1 MFKKKKILSNIPQVG
16 FEPMTYTRR
25 KEASAFNLSATQL
38 VWDLESTLDS

>member
-16 FEPMTYTRR
+16 FEPMTCSRK

-38 VWDLESTLDS
+38 IGEFQGTLDT